1 MDVEIIADGVHLPG
15 PLLKLLY
22 KKQRPRPFCINYRCY
37 AGCGMPEGDSIPGNI
52 QNGLKVIVEDGVA
65 KLPGRSSFAGSVV
78 TADRLVRTMIKMA
91 DVPFIDAVR
100 MITSTRARIMKVS
113 DKKGALVAGK
123 DADIVVFDKEINIK
137 MTVVKGRTIYE
148 KP

>member
-1 MDVEIIADGVHLPG
+1 
-15 PLLKLLY
+15 
-22 KKQRPRPFCINYRCY
+22 
-37 AGCGMPEGDSIPGNI
+37 MPEGDSIPGNI
-52 QNGLKVIVEDGVA
+52 LNRLKVIVEDGVA

-137 MTVVKGRTIYE
+137 MTMVKGRTIYE